1 MIFYKKIKAGALQ
14 FVLFVGAVV
23 ALLLLSF
30 LLLSHTQ
37 QHFHNKSKI
46 WVEVLQSVDYGML
59 ASLSKPMQ
67 PDEEIQIEKPG
78 DLPIVIRV
86 KKSFWGLLEQRA
98 VTAAHGKSTFTKIG
112 LIGGKYLEEL
122 PALYVNDHQRP
133 VVLAGNAKITGTAYL
148 PQQGVKMGN
157 IGGNSYH
164 LPRLIYG
171 NSLKSDSNLPELD
184 TEFLQQM
191 QRWTQNN
198 FKPEGT
204 LLQSL
209 PKEGLKNSF
218 QQETKIYKG
227 RRVTLENISLTG
239 NIVIVADEVIK
250 IHSTARLQDLILLAP
265 KIEIGDGVVGNF
277 QAIATEGIEVGQ
289 KCNLFYPSVLSVN
302 STNIK
307 MHLSSN
313 TGADVMNR
321 PPKVFVG
328 KNSEIRGFIMA
339 LEENEERQYTP
350 QIKIETNALI
360 QGEIYAT
367 KNLELKGTVQGMVTT
382 DGFIALENGNIYQNH
397 LYNGVI
403 NSTQLSATYVGI
415 PLADRVQ
422 NKKLMQWL
430 Y

>member
-1 MIFYKKIKAGALQ
+1 MILLKKIKAGALQ

-37 QHFHNKSKI
+37 QHFQHKSKI
-46 WVEVLQSVDYGML
+46 WVEVLQSVEYGMQ

-67 PDEEIQIEKPG
+67 TNQEIQIEKPG
-78 DLPIVIRV
+78 NLPIEIRV
-86 KKSFWGLLEQRA
+86 KKNFWGLLEQRA
-98 VTAAHGKSTFTKIG
+98 VTAAHGKTTFTKIG
-112 LIGGKYLEEL
+112 LTGGKYLEEL

-171 NSLKSDSNLPELD
+171 NSLKSDSNLPKLD

-227 RRVTLENISLTG
+227 RRVTLENIRLTG

-250 IHSTARLQDLILLAP
+250 IHSSARLQDVILLAP

-277 QAIATEGIEVGQ
+277 QAIATKGIEVGQ
-289 KCNLFYPSVLSVN
+289 KCNLFYPSVLAVN
-302 STNIK
+302 FSHNG
-307 MHLSSN
+307 MNLSRN

-321 PPKVFVG
+321 LPKVFIG

-360 QGEIYAT
+360 QGEIYVT

-403 NSTQLSATYVGI
+403 NSTQLSPAYVGI
-415 PLADRVQ
+415 PLTDRVQ